1 MEDLPFKELLD
12 NLSDGVYFV
21 DRERR
26 ITYWNQAAETIS
38 GYSKEDVLDNYCMNN
53 LLRHVDEEGMSLCLT
68 HCPLSKTIQDGNS
81 HSAEIYLHHK
91 EGHRVPVSVRV
102 SPIRNSQGEIVG
114 AVEIFSDSSTNHAAF
129 QRLRELEKEA
139 LVDALTGLPNR
150 RWLEMMLRS
159 RYQEFDRYQ
168 WKFGVLFMDVDH
180 FKQVNDLHGHQA
192 GDLLLK
198 AVAKTLSGSQ
208 REYDF
213 TGRWGGEEFLA
224 IIPHADG
231 EILNRIANRFRTL
244 VEKCSIP
251 YSGQILKVTISIGG
265 SLIQPAESMELLLQR
280 ADELL
285 YESKR
290 QGRNRITIAAI
301 DFNVSIPHP

>member
-1 MEDLPFKELLD
+1 MKDLPIEELLE

-26 ITYWNQAAETIS
+26 ITYWNKAAEAIS
-38 GYSKEDVLDNYCMNN
+38 GYSKEDVLGNYCMNN
-53 LLRHVDEEGMSLCLT
+53 LLRHMDEEGTSLCLT

-81 HSAEIYLHHK
+81 HSANIYLHHK

-102 SPIRNSQGEIVG
+102 SPIRDSRGEIVG
-114 AVEIFSDSSTNHAAF
+114 AVEIFTDNSTNHAAF

-180 FKQVNDLHGHQA
+180 FKQINDLHGHPA
-192 GDLLLK
+192 GDLVLK

-213 TGRWGGEEFLA
+213 T

-231 EILNRIANRFRTL
+231 DTLNRIAHRFRTL
-244 VEKCSIP
+244 VEKCNIP
-251 YSGQILKVTISIGG
+251 HSSQILKVTISVGG
-265 SLIQPAESMELLLQR
+265 SLIQPAEPIELLLQR

-290 QGRNRITIAAI
+290 NGRNRTTIAPVDLI
-301 DFNVSIPHP
+301 